1 MSSQDW
7 LKKSKFFAYLTPPV
21 GVNVREREQ
30 DFIWMTDDN
39 ILCSVP
45 IDNVKVL
52 TIEESNVQLK
62 EFQDE
67 FGTEKIRMVSVI
79 NPNAKSTKEIRDW
92 AADILP
98 EIIDKI
104 GIISDSPLGRMA
116 IKLFIGLRPPTY
128 GIKVFKTA
136 EDAFAWIRE

>member
-1 MSSQDW
+1 
-7 LKKSKFFAYLTPPV
+7 
-21 GVNVREREQ
+21 
-30 DFIWMTDDN
+30 MTDDN
-39 ILCSVP
+39 ILCSGP
-45 IDNVKVL
+45 IYNVKVL

-79 NPNAKSTKEIRDW
+79 NPNTKSTKESRDW

-98 EIIDKI
+98 DIIDKI

-116 IKLFIGLRPPTY
+116 IKLFIGLRPTTY